1 MQFVS
6 GQRVVEVFADLH
18 TFITERRRPAG
29 EVETF
34 AAASVDADVPR
45 VREQMQSDDAAG
57 LLLRFDG
64 GARGVCTISQV
75 SAGRRNRLAWEID
88 GDTSALAWAADDPDH
103 LWIGHRG
110 RPNEIV
116 EKDPALLTPEGAA
129 ATAFPGGHVEGYP
142 DTFRALLTAVYA
154 RHRRRRAGRGAH
166 VSDVRRRPRHHGRVR
181 RDHGIGQQ
189 RVLGEGRS
197 TMRTTRGGNR

>member
-1 MQFVS
+1 M
-6 GQRVVEVFADLH
+6 
-18 TFITERRRPAG
+18 
-29 EVETF
+29 
-34 AAASVDADVPR
+34 
-45 VREQMQSDDAAG
+45 
-57 LLLRFDG
+57 
-64 GARGVCTISQV
+64 CTISQV

-88 GDTSALAWAADDPDH
+88 GDTSALAWASDDPDH

-154 RHRRRRAGRGAH
+154 DIAAGAAGRR
-166 VSDVRRRPRHHGRVR
+166 SPRTRRSPTATTSWPCATPSPPRRSSAAWAKVDR
-181 RDHGIGQQ
+181 R
-189 RVLGEGRS
+189 
-197 TMRTTRGGNR
+197 